1 MELCRNNERD
11 SLFRCVSS
19 LGRTF
24 YFCGF
29 SDWNGDE
36 DMNRPYTE
44 EKVLKKLDIPDFR
57 YITKDKVM
65 ALATMIPKM
74 DSEVAKKAIEQF
86 PNFSS
91 TSLQIMKEYKDILE
105 QAIQENKEG
114 TQILY
119 DMYNHVMNCYEKVLV
134 EDNPT
139 FDEKM
144 CILDRMKEIADEM
157 HKIENEKENV
167 RLKIVGIASG
177 VITTIVAVLGAAIG
191 VNMASKQNNDDTE
204 I

>member
-1 MELCRNNERD
+1 MELCRNNEEIHFSSA
-11 SLFRCVSS
+11 SLRWGALFILWIFNR
-19 LGRTF
+19 
-24 YFCGF
+24 
-29 SDWNGDE
+29 NGDE
-36 DMNRPYTE
+36 NMNRPYTE
-44 EKVLKKLDIPDFR
+44 AEVLKKLDIPDFR
-57 YITKDKVM
+57 YITKDKVI

-91 TSLQIMKEYKDILE
+91 TSLEIMKEYKSILE
-105 QAIQENKEG
+105 QAVQENKEG
-114 TQILY
+114 TQMLY
-119 DMYNHVMNCYEKVLV
+119 DMYNRVMNCYEKVLI

-144 CILDRMKEIADEM
+144 CILDRMKEITDEM
-157 HKIENEKENV
+157 HKIENEKENA

-177 VITTIVAVLGAAIG
+177 VVTTVVAVLGAAIG
-191 VNMASKQNNDDTE
+191 VNVASKQNDDTE

>member
-1 MELCRNNERD
+1 
-11 SLFRCVSS
+11 
-19 LGRTF
+19 
-24 YFCGF
+24 
-29 SDWNGDE
+29 
-36 DMNRPYTE
+36 MNRPYTE

-119 DMYNHVMNCYEKVLV
+119 DMYNHVMNCYEKVLI

-144 CILDRMKEIADEM
+144 CILVRMKEIADEM
-157 HKIENEKENV
+157 QKIENEKENA

-177 VITTIVAVLGAAIG
+177 VVTTIVAVLGAAIG

>member
-157 HKIENEKENV
+157 HKIENEKENA

-177 VITTIVAVLGAAIG
+177 VVTTIVAVLGAAIG

>member
-19 LGRTF
+19 LGAHF
-24 YFCGF
+24 LFCGF

-36 DMNRPYTE
+36 RVNRPYTE
-44 EKVLKKLDIPDFR
+44 AKVLKKLDIPDFR
-57 YITKDKVM
+57 YITKDKVI

-119 DMYNHVMNCYEKVLV
+119 YMYNHVMGCYEQTLI
-134 EDNPT
+134 EDNLT

-144 CILDRMKEIADEM
+144 YILDKMKEIADEI
-157 HKIENEKENV
+157 HKIENEKENA
-167 RLKIVGIASG
+167 RLKIVGVASG
-177 VITTIVAVLGAAIG
+177 VVTTIVAVLGAAIG
-191 VNMASKQNNDDTE
+191 VNMASKSNDDKE

>member
-1 MELCRNNERD
+1 
-11 SLFRCVSS
+11 
-19 LGRTF
+19 LGAHF
-24 YFCGF
+24 LFCGF

-36 DMNRPYTE
+36 SVNRPYTE
-44 EKVLKKLDIPDFR
+44 AKVLKKLDIPDFR
-57 YITKDKVM
+57 YITKDKVI

-105 QAIQENKEG
+105 QAIRENKEG

-119 DMYNHVMNCYEKVLV
+119 DMYNHVMGCYEQTLI
-134 EDNPT
+134 EDNLT

-144 CILDRMKEIADEM
+144 YILDKMKEIADEM
-157 HKIENEKENV
+157 HKIENEKENA
-167 RLKIVGIASG
+167 RLKIVGVASG
-177 VITTIVAVLGAAIG
+177 VVTTIVAVLGAAIG
-191 VNMASKQNNDDTE
+191 VNMASKSNDDKE